1 MVAVSDATGAG
12 VATSKYSVD
21 GASASLASEFGF
33 TGQLWLPSVQL
44 YYYKARMYSP
54 QLGRFMQRDPLG
66 YAAGLNLYAYA
77 GGDPVNARDPSG
89 LATKQ
94 VELLVSSSR
103 WTEDLW
109 IMKFVG
115 FISNDDNNNNNGGSA
130 DSKGQGG
137 GGPQTQKPGTGEQGQ
152 GQSSCP
158 QPPVAPP
165 GVSVNSNIGIA
176 KNFSWMNPVAAT
188 GLYALVRN
196 FGPWDY
202 KRRGRQYEDFGNFN
216 FGAVTFAMG
225 MPYYIAQNGAGIYQQ
240 LRGAAGAG
248 EGVPFLQFPYGDA
261 ISDARQIQLGRQYVQ
276 QGCAGGQL

>member
-1 MVAVSDATGAG
+1 
-12 VATSKYSVD
+12 
-21 GASASLASEFGF
+21 
-33 TGQLWLPSVQL
+33 
-44 YYYKARMYSP
+44 MYSP
-54 QLGRFMQRDPLG
+54 QLGLFMQREKLC
-66 YAAGLNLYAYA
+66 YSAGLNLYAYA